1 MKKTYVKP
9 ELYFESFELSSN
21 IASGC
26 AKPTGHAEYVC
37 PYTLATGKKIFASES
52 EGCQILTQD
61 GSGYS
66 LCYHNPTE
74 GSNLFS
80 S

>member
-26 AKPTGHAEYVC
+26 QTITKLQSKETACGYNDGVDVIFTSSMGGCNVKDDG
-37 PYTLATGKKIFASES
+37 TGKI
-52 EGCQILTQD
+52 
-61 GSGYS
+61 
-66 LCYHNPTE
+66 CYDVPSD
-74 GSNLFS
+74 SNRLFTS
-80 S
+80 